1 LGLIEEGWVFNGDQV
16 QVQGLR
22 RTNDRSVLGVISSDA
37 EHARQVSYASK
48 RKYKLDL
55 SSLHED
61 HEDDENAEN
70 GILWRSLLGKN
81 DPLKFKVAL
90 YENIKNV
97 F

>member
-1 LGLIEEGWVFNGDQV
+1 MEGDSVLWLFNGDQLYKV

-22 RTNDRSVLGVISSDA
+22 VVETQKM
-37 EHARQVSYASK
+37 EFHYTF
-48 RKYKLDL
+48 
-55 SSLHED
+55 
-61 HEDDENAEN
+61 
-70 GILWRSLLGKN
+70 LLGKN

>member
-1 LGLIEEGWVFNGDQV
+1 MSNKETTAQRVISR
-16 QVQGLR
+16 LR
-22 RTNDRSVLGVISSDA
+22 RTNDRSVRVISSDA

-70 GILWRSLLGKN
+70 GVSNSKQYNSGN
-81 DPLKFKVAL
+81 F
-90 YENIKNV
+90 